1 MKTGI
6 RIAIGLLCTGLVLAV
21 LAAAVGGWA
30 LMNDGLPGA
39 SALVE
44 IDGERIEVAQ
54 LGIGGALLAIGGVT
68 LALLVVAV
76 VVPSALLLAFGMV
89 ALALVVTCGALLGVA
104 ALLLAPLLLPLG
116 LGWWLWRRSRRPA
129 APAAGDGTIGAQ

>member
-1 MKTGI
+1 MKTLGKF
-6 RIAIGLLCTGLVLAV
+6 ALAMLGIGLALAL
-21 LAAAVGGWA
+21 LAAVAGSWA

-44 IDGERIEVAQ
+44 IDGERIAIAE
-54 LGIGGALLAIGGVT
+54 LGVGGALLAVCGVM

-104 ALLLAPLLLPLG
+104 VLLLAPLLLPLG
-116 LGWWLWRRSRRPA
+116 LGWWLWRRSHRPA
-129 APAAGDGTIGAQ
+129 VPTAGDGTIGAQ